1 MIVYVVGEHYQ
12 SPARVLVNPVN
23 TVGVMGS
30 GIAFDFKRF
39 FPEMFNHYQDLCQQ
53 DRFDI
58 GQLLLYKTSH
68 KWILNF
74 PEKGHYR
81 ANVRVEHISDGL
93 KKFVATHSEYGIT
106 SASFPALGQD
116 DEGLNWDEEIRPRM
130 EAYLNPLPILVYVHL
145 DEPDNPYSSD
155 KRNVRSVR
163 SWLTGQTSH
172 ITFDKFWRDIKSI
185 VQSKPN
191 LRTHDSLLE
200 RFNVGIAVG
209 RNKRGRN
216 LVLRVN
222 ESPKPIFLSQTA
234 LADLWDYVTRTGYV
248 LPENLPGGLDQQARY
263 IIPLLSQLDYVDT
276 VQLWTVGAERS
287 IGLHYIPPLDRRDNA
302 RQIELT

>member
-1 MIVYVVGEHYQ
+1 MIVYVVDEHYQ

-39 FPEMFNHYQDLCQQ
+39 YPEMFNHYQDLCQQ
-53 DRFDI
+53 DRFNI

-81 ANVRVEHISDGL
+81 ANVRAEHISDGL
-93 KKFVATHSEYGIT
+93 KKFVATHSEFGIT
-106 SASFPALGQD
+106 SASFPALGYD
-116 DEGLNWDEEIRPRM
+116 DEGLDWDDEIRPRM
-130 EAYLNPLPILVYVHL
+130 EAYLNPLPILIYVHL
-145 DEPDNPYSSD
+145 YEPDNPYTIE
-155 KRNVRSVR
+155 KRNIRSVR
-163 SWLTGQTSH
+163 SWLAGQTTH
-172 ITFDKFWRDIKSI
+172 ITFDKFWRDIKNI
-185 VQSKPN
+185 VQSKPS
-191 LRTHDSLLE
+191 LRTHDTALE
-200 RFNVGIAVG
+200 RFNVGIATG

-222 ESPKPIFLSQTA
+222 DTPKPVFLSQTA
-234 LADLWDYVTRTGYV
+234 LIDLWNYITRTGYV
-248 LPENLPGGLDQQARY
+248 LPENLPSGLDKYARY
-263 IIPLLSQLDYVDT
+263 IVPLLSQLEYVDR

-287 IGLHYIPPLDRRDNA
+287 LGLHYIPPLDRTDNA
-302 RQIELT
+302 LQVELS